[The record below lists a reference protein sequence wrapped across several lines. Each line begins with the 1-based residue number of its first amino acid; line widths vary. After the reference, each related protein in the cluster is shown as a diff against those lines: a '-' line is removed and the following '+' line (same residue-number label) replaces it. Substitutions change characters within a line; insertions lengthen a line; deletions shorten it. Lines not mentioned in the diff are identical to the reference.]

1 MVGGQWCRFTFIDFL
16 LGDIIV
22 DGVSHNDGLFEA
34 LLYSTLALA
43 LLRDVLFIG
52 ISSFVKEDD
61 RRDEKSLGK
70 VSSEVVSCSSNTSEK
85 YP

>member
-43 LLRDVLFIG
+43 LCDNNINN
-52 ISSFVKEDD
+52 
-61 RRDEKSLGK
+61 KSIQMELP
-70 VSSEVVSCSSNTSEK
+70 T
-85 YP
+85 P